1 MEKQGICL
9 GIPVTAKD
17 SATLAVEPHSTCL
30 LYSILKPKSNQEQE
44 RYMLTLLTNMP
55 REELIAQLYDGL
67 VLMVL
72 GMGTVFVFLVILI
85 YASKLMSRICMN
97 LDKNH
102 PAKAAS
108 APQAKTAAPVQQKTA
123 SAPATDDAS
132 VAAAIAAAWDKSKN

>member
-1 MEKQGICL
+1 
-9 GIPVTAKD
+9 
-17 SATLAVEPHSTCL
+17 
-30 LYSILKPKSNQEQE
+30 
-44 RYMLTLLTNMP
+44 MLTLLTNMP

-102 PAKAAS
+102 PAKSAS
-108 APQAKTAAPVQQKTA
+108 APQAKAATPVQQKMA
-123 SAPATDDAS
+123 SAPVTDDAS